1 MQQIQR
7 RDVDD
12 LVVLEHH
19 RKPHII
25 VSIPTQYAL
34 ANRRDANGNRRKFS
48 GRLVNISVHAMTLVA
63 PANGAIGE
71 RVITHCDEF
80 GKTEGSIAR
89 LLDCGFVMTIAATD
103 EERAKL
109 ADKIDWYEKNKNHD
123 IVDARLQKRVVPKN
137 PRSTLFLADDSQL
150 ECFIIDMSASGAAVS
165 TNIKPE
171 IGTPLAVGTIVGR
184 VVRHLADGFAMR
196 FIQLQD
202 TDGLE
207 QRLTQPRLVPVSRK
221 G

>member
-1 MQQIQR
+1 
-7 RDVDD
+7 
-12 LVVLEHH
+12 
-19 RKPHII
+19 
-25 VSIPTQYAL
+25 
-34 ANRRDANGNRRKFS
+34 
-48 GRLVNISVHAMTLVA
+48 
-63 PANGAIGE
+63 
-71 RVITHCDEF
+71 
-80 GKTEGSIAR
+80 
-89 LLDCGFVMTIAATD
+89 MTIAATD

-123 IVDARLQKRVVPKN
+123 IADARLQKRVVPKN

-184 VVRHLADGFAMR
+184 VVRHLADGFAMQ

-207 QRLTQPRLVPVSRK
+207 QRLTQPRPVPVSRK